1 MTKIYECNI
10 CYENKRS
17 VVRCFHKCS
26 AVVCVSCFKKLIE
39 LNQANEVSY
48 VCPICREP
56 SIRHQNK
63 KFTMYC
69 NKAPSLLKKIVSLLE
84 NHIKLEK
91 EQQVGESW
99 TQYQAQIMDNEGD
112 DDDLESFNASFN
124 PTTNQLFRM
133 IDENML
139 PLHLQDLFTP
149 RPRIERSNSL

>member
-26 AVVCVSCFKKLIE
+26 SIVCVDCFKKLIE
-39 LNQANEVSY
+39 LNEANEVSY

-56 SIRHQNK
+56 SIRHQNN

-69 NKAPSLLKKIVSLLE
+69 NKAPDILKKIVSILE

-91 EQQVGESW
+91 EHTIGTAW
-99 TQYQAQIMDNEGD
+99 NNFQAQIMDQDTD
-112 DDDLESFNASFN
+112 DDIGDFNPSSN
-124 PTTNQLFRM
+124 PTTNELFRM
-133 IDENML
+133 IDEDLL
-139 PLHLQDLFTP
+139 PLHLRDLFSP
-149 RPRIERSNSL
+149 RPRIQRSNSL

>member
-1 MTKIYECNI
+1 MYECNI

-26 AVVCVSCFKKLIE
+26 AIVCRCCFKKLIE

-69 NKAPSLLKKIVSLLE
+69 NKAPDILKKIVSLLE
-84 NHIKLEK
+84 NHIKLQK

-99 TQYQAQIMDNEGD
+99 TNFQAQIMDQDTD
-112 DDDLESFNASFN
+112 DDIADFQPSFN
-124 PTTNQLFRM
+124 PTTSQLFRM
-133 IDENML
+133 IDEDLL
-139 PLHLQDLFTP
+139 PVHLRDLFTP